1 MLWIWY
7 ANIWKGIKKDALN
20 LVHQFLEMNEKKKT
34 IYWQLQCFFI
44 LSLKLLSSYLFLT
57 KTWQNAV
64 KWVMWFGKGNDT
76 WGVSERSRGTLLLH
90 AGPWDTVSTRVTKS
104 VVWVGGGGWG
114 GPAVGSTLTEVPSI
128 TVTLT
133 QISNIE
139 VHRIYN
145 IIN

>member
-7 ANIWKGIKKDALN
+7 ANFWKWIKKDALN
-20 LVHQFLEMNEKKKT
+20 LVHQFLEMNEKKNNLLTTAMLFYFKFKIT
-34 IYWQLQCFFI
+34 FFI
-44 LSLKLLSSYLFLT
+44 SVFNKNLT
-57 KTWQNAV
+57 KCCKMSNVIWERE
-64 KWVMWFGKGNDT
+64 MIT